1 MQKRNIGAAR
11 DLTYK
16 QKNCNIMVTIR
27 SIKRMQTTARKLT
40 REGKTIALV
49 PTMGYLHEGHLL
61 LIRRAKKAADIV
73 VTSIFVNPTQFGP
86 HEDFARYPRDEKA
99 DIKKIRASGSDILFI
114 PKTDDIY
121 PPDFQTY
128 VTVKKLASQFEGASR
143 PTHFRGVTTI
153 VAKLFNICRP
163 DVAVFGMK
171 DYQQAVVLKRMT
183 ADLGYPI
190 KLIIAPTV
198 RERDGLAM
206 SSRNKYF
213 TPEQRQE
220 ALCLYYALRSAK
232 AMVQSGVVDISKI
245 RREMRAVIKAASPT
259 AKIDYIAFTDFESLA
274 PAKKVVKGTICS
286 LAVTVHRVRLID
298 NMKLL

>member
-1 MQKRNIGAAR
+1 M
-11 DLTYK
+11 T
-16 QKNCNIMVTIR
+16 TIR
-27 SIKRMQTTARKLT
+27 SIKKMLATARRLA

-49 PTMGYLHEGHLL
+49 PTMGYLHEGHLS
-61 LIRRAKKAADIV
+61 LIRWAKKAADV
-73 VTSIFVNPTQFGP
+73 VITSIFVNPTQFAP

-99 DIKKIRASGSDILFI
+99 DIKKVKAAGGDIVFI
-114 PKTDDIY
+114 PETDDIY
-121 PPDFQTY
+121 PPAFQTY
-128 VTVKKLASQFEGASR
+128 VTVEKLASQLEGAFR
-143 PTHFRGVTTI
+143 LTHFRGVTTI

-213 TPEQRQE
+213 TPEQRRE
-220 ALCLYYALRSAK
+220 ALCLYYALRTAR
-232 AMVQSGVVDISKI
+232 AMVQSGVVDTLKI

-286 LAVTVHRVRLID
+286 LAVKVHRVRLID

>member
-1 MQKRNIGAAR
+1 MA
-11 DLTYK
+11 
-16 QKNCNIMVTIR
+16 VIR
-27 SIKRMQTTARKLT
+27 SIKRMQTTAHKLA

-49 PTMGYLHEGHLL
+49 PTMGYLHEGHLS
-61 LIRRAKKAADIV
+61 LIRRAKKATNV
-73 VTSIFVNPTQFGP
+73 VITSIFVNPTQFAP
-86 HEDFARYPRDEKA
+86 HEDFTRYPRNEKA
-99 DIKKIRASGSDILFI
+99 DIKKIRAFGGDIAFI

-128 VTVKKLASQFEGASR
+128 VTVEKLTSQFEGASR
-143 PTHFRGVTTI
+143 PTHFRGVCTI
-153 VAKLFNICRP
+153 VAMLFNICHP

-213 TPEQRQE
+213 TPEQRLE
-220 ALCLYYALRSAK
+220 ALCLYYALCTAK
-232 AMVQSGVVDISKI
+232 AMVQSGIVDTLKI

-274 PAKKVVKGTICS
+274 PAKKVAKGTVCS
-286 LAVTVHRVRLID
+286 LAVMVHRVRLID
-298 NMKLL
+298 NRKLL

>member
-1 MQKRNIGAAR
+1 MNI
-11 DLTYK
+11 
-16 QKNCNIMVTIR
+16 IR
-27 SIKRMQTTARKLT
+27 SIKKMQTAARRLAG
-40 REGKTIALV
+40 EGKTIALV
-49 PTMGYLHEGHLL
+49 PTMGYLHEGHLS
-61 LIRRAKKAADIV
+61 LIRRAKKAADV
-73 VTSIFVNPTQFGP
+73 VITSIFVNPTQFGP
-86 HEDFARYPRDEKA
+86 HEDFARYPRDERA
-99 DIKKIRASGSDILFI
+99 DIKKVKAFGGDIVFI

-121 PPDFQTY
+121 PPDFQAH
-128 VTVKKLASQFEGASR
+128 VTVEKLASRLEGSSR

-220 ALCLYYALRSAK
+220 ALCLYYALRTAR
-232 AMVQSGVVDISKI
+232 AMVQSGVVDTLKV
-245 RREMRAVIKAASPT
+245 RREMRVVIEAACPT

-274 PAKKVVKGTICS
+274 PAKKVVRGTICS
-286 LAVTVHRVRLID
+286 LAVKVHRVRLID
-298 NMKLL
+298 NMKLS